1 MPAKCS
7 AEKKIVKQNK
17 RLSGCLKGENNAM
30 SSCNEYS
37 FSSHAPHIVGCPE
50 CGETV
55 CATANNGEMA
65 DCPVCG
71 KNLIRIEKNPYLLP
85 FMYALTALAVLVP
98 VSFGFFLSV
107 HMPTVAERLTLPG
120 MMHALLQQDYSF
132 LANAMFVFT
141 FATPLFFLLLLL
153 YVLGAFIQNK
163 NRTFLL
169 PAARWVLRL
178 KQWLMVDIFAL
189 SSIVALIKI
198 KVYAEV
204 DFGLSFYAVFIYA
217 ILLARIAQSIT
228 PHWLFSKA
236 AELSNTQI
244 THYHHNIF
252 CHRCFF
258 RQPEN
263 NARCSIC
270 GTYIL
275 FRRTHSLI
283 LSTAFLISAMICYI
297 PANLLP
303 MMITSDPTVRIT
315 SQIFDGVLTLWRNK
329 DYLVAIIIFT
339 ASIAIPLLK
348 IVAMIILLLSAK
360 FRLPHKISAH
370 QLSLLHRIVEFIGR
384 WSMIDIFV
392 TIILMAAFSTPIAKV
407 EAGSAT
413 IYFTLVVVLTMLS
426 AYFFDT
432 KLLGQKEQTNHST

>member
-1 MPAKCS
+1 MLPC
-7 AEKKIVKQNK
+7 AEHS
-17 RLSGCLKGENNAM
+17 L
-30 SSCNEYS
+30 
-37 FSSHAPHIVGCPE
+37 SSHNPHILGCPE
-50 CGETV
+50 CGQTV
-55 CATANNGEMA
+55 CAAAANGEMA
-65 DCPVCG
+65 DCPTCG
-71 KNLIRIEKNPYLLP
+71 RNLIRIENNPYLMP
-85 FMYALTALAVLVP
+85 FVYALTALAVLLP

-107 HMPTVAERLTLPG
+107 RMITVAEWLTLPG
-120 MMHALLQQDYSF
+120 MMHALLRQDYSF
-132 LANAMFVFT
+132 LANAMFIFT
-141 FATPLFFLLLLL
+141 FATPLFFLIFLL

-163 NRTFLL
+163 NRPFLL
-169 PAARWVLRL
+169 PAARWLFRL

-204 DFGLSFYAVFIYA
+204 EFGLSFYAIFLYA
-217 ILLARIAQSIT
+217 LLLFRISQAIT
-228 PHWLFSKA
+228 PHWLFAKA
-236 AELSNTQI
+236 AELSS
-244 THYHHNIF
+244 THIHLDKKGNIIY

-258 RQPEN
+258 RQPETSN
-263 NARCSIC
+263 RCSIC

-275 FRRTHSLI
+275 FRRTNSLT
-283 LSTAFLISAMICYI
+283 LSTAFLIAAMICYI

-303 MMITSDPTVRIT
+303 MMITSDPKTTIT

-329 DYLVAIIIFT
+329 DYLVAVIIFT
-339 ASIAIPLLK
+339 ASIAVPLLK
-348 IVAMIILLLSAK
+348 IVGMIILLLSAK
-360 FRLPHKISAH
+360 FRLPKKISAH
-370 QLSLLHRIVEFIGR
+370 QLSLLHRFIEIIGR

-432 KLLGQKEQTNHST
+432 RLLWQKEKKHNK

>member
-1 MPAKCS
+1 MPPC
-7 AEKKIVKQNK
+7 AEHS
-17 RLSGCLKGENNAM
+17 LSSDNA
-30 SSCNEYS
+30 
-37 FSSHAPHIVGCPE
+37 HILGCPE
-50 CGETV
+50 CGESV
-55 CATANNGEMA
+55 RAAAANGEMA
-65 DCPVCG
+65 DCPTCG
-71 KNLIRIEKNPYLLP
+71 RNLIRVENNPYLLP
-85 FMYALTALAVLVP
+85 FVYALTALAMLVP

-107 HMPTVAERLTLPG
+107 RMITVAERLTLPG
-120 MMHALLQQDYSF
+120 MMHALLRQDYSF
-132 LANAMFVFT
+132 LANAMFILT
-141 FATPLFFLLLLL
+141 FATPLFFLILLL

-163 NRTFLL
+163 NRPFLL

-198 KVYAEV
+198 KAYAEV
-204 DFGLSFYAVFIYA
+204 EFGLSFYAVFIYA
-217 ILLARIAQSIT
+217 LLLFRISQAIT
-228 PHWLFSKA
+228 PHWLFAKA
-236 AELSNTQI
+236 AELSS
-244 THYHHNIF
+244 THIDLDKTKNIVY

-263 NARCSIC
+263 SSRCSIC

-275 FRRTHSLI
+275 FRREHSLT
-283 LSTAFLISAMICYI
+283 LSTAFLIAAIICYI

-303 MMITSDPTVRIT
+303 MMITSDPTVT
-315 SQIFDGVLTLWRNK
+315 VSSQIFDGVITLWRNK
-329 DYLVAIIIFT
+329 DYLVAVIIFL

-360 FRLPHKISAH
+360 FRLPEKISAH
-370 QLSLLHRIVEFIGR
+370 QLSILHRIVEIIGR

-432 KLLGQKEQTNHST
+432 RLLWEKEKENASIF

>member
-1 MPAKCS
+1 MPPC
-7 AEKKIVKQNK
+7 AEHS
-17 RLSGCLKGENNAM
+17 LSSNQA
-30 SSCNEYS
+30 
-37 FSSHAPHIVGCPE
+37 HILGCPE
-50 CGETV
+50 CGQAV
-55 CATANNGEMA
+55 CAAAENGEMA
-65 DCPVCG
+65 DCPTCG
-71 KNLIRIEKNPYLLP
+71 RNLIRVENSPYLLP
-85 FMYALTALAVLVP
+85 FVYALTALAVLLP

-107 HMPTVAERLTLPG
+107 RMPTVADRLTLPN

-132 LANAMFVFT
+132 LANAMFILT
-141 FATPLFFLLLLL
+141 FATPLFFLILLL

-163 NRTFLL
+163 NRPFLL

-178 KQWLMVDIFAL
+178 KQWLMVDIFAV
-189 SSIVALIKI
+189 SSLVALIKI

-204 DFGLSFYAVFIYA
+204 EFGLSFYAVFIYA
-217 ILLARIAQSIT
+217 LLLFRISQAIT

-236 AELSNTQI
+236 AELSA
-244 THYHHNIF
+244 THIHLNEKDKTVY

-263 NARCSIC
+263 VTRCSIC

-275 FRRTHSLI
+275 FRRTHSLS
-283 LSTAFLISAMICYI
+283 LSTAFLIAAMIFYI

-303 MMITSDPTVRIT
+303 MMITSDPKTTIS

-329 DYLVAIIIFT
+329 DYLVAVIIFS

-360 FRLPHKISAH
+360 FKLPYKISAH
-370 QLSLLHRIVEFIGR
+370 QLSILHRIVEMIGR

-407 EAGSAT
+407 EAGAAT

-432 KLLGQKEQTNHST
+432 RLLWEKEKKNASRF